1 MLKFKEFIKEFNLK
15 NKATSNIKIKK
26 VLDKL
31 GLKFPLIEC
40 GIYMRDDNFTTS
52 VGIVNLHP
60 YKGTHWVLYIN
71 RFYFDSY
78 GILPPLS
85 IQKYIKSKYK
95 TLIYSEYKIQNN
107 NNKVQDSLC
116 AAYCLYII
124 YLCEI
129 IGLPFQNAVLK
140 LYYSVL
146 EPQRAYGDHS
156 SR

>member
-15 NKATSNIKIKK
+15 NKATSNIKIKQ
-26 VLDKL
+26 VLDELRIKNC
-31 GLKFPLIEC
+31 K
-40 GIYMRDDNFTTS
+40 IYMRDDNFTTS

-95 TLIYSEYKIQNN
+95 TLIYSEYKIQN
-107 NNKVQDSLC
+107 KDSLC
-116 AAYCLYII
+116 AAYCLYIL
-124 YLCEI
+124 YLTHQ
-129 IGLPFQNAVLK
+129 GLSFQSAVLR
-140 LYYSVL
+140 LYYSSL
-146 EPQRAYGDHS
+146 
-156 SR
+156 

>member
-15 NKATSNIKIKK
+15 NKATSNIKIKQ
-26 VLDKL
+26 VLDELRIKNC
-31 GLKFPLIEC
+31 K
-40 GIYMRDDNFTTS
+40 IYMRDDNFTTS

-107 NNKVQDSLC
+107 DNEVQDSLC

-129 IGLPFQNAVLK
+129 IGLPFQKAVLK
-140 LYYSVL
+140 LYY
-146 EPQRAYGDHS
+146 QRS
-156 SR
+156 CL

>member
-40 GIYMRDDNFTTS
+40 GIYMRDDNFRTT

-71 RFYFDSY
+71 KFYFDSY
-78 GILPPLS
+78 GIIPPLL
-85 IQKYIKSKYK
+85 IQNYIKKHHK
-95 TLIYSEYKIQNN
+95 NLIYSEYKLQNH
-107 NNKVQDSLC
+107 DLC
-116 AAYCLYII
+116 AVYCLYIL
-124 YLCEI
+124 YLTQI
-129 IGLPFQNAVLK
+129 VGLSFQKTVLN
-140 LYYSVL
+140 LYYSV
-146 EPQRAYGDHS
+146 R
-156 SR
+156 

>member
-78 GILPPLS
+78 GIIPPLS

-95 TLIYSEYKIQNN
+95 TLIYSEYKIQGT
-107 NNKVQDSLC
+107 KSKWIKSEQDDSYC

-124 YLCEI
+124 YLCQNMS
-129 IGLPFQNAVLK
+129 FQEAVLK
-140 LYYSVL
+140 LYY
-146 EPQRAYGDHS
+146 QRSHS
-156 SR
+156 SL

>member
-107 NNKVQDSLC
+107 DNEVQDSLC

-129 IGLPFQNAVLK
+129 IGLPFQKAVLK
-140 LYYSVL
+140 LYY
-146 EPQRAYGDHS
+146 QRS
-156 SR
+156 CL

>member
-1 MLKFKEFIKEFNLK
+1 MKNFLTFKEFIKEFNLK

-107 NNKVQDSLC
+107 DSLC
-116 AAYCLYII
+116 AAYCLYIL
-124 YLCEI
+124 YLTQI
-129 IGLPFQNAVLK
+129 QHLSFQNAVLK
-140 LYYSVL
+140 LYY
-146 EPQRAYGDHS
+146 QCAYHS